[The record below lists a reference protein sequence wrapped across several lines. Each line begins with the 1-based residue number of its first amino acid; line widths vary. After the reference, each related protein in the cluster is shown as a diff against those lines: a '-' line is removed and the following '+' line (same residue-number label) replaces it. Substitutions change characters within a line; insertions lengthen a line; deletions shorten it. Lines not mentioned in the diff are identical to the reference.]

1 MKNCLKSFL
10 MVIFIFIPAAALV
23 VAGFSVFG
31 LGITIVTGLLLFSNT
46 EVRFWLHSKK
56 GFRIRLSRLPLINL
70 EPTRNNA
77 IIITAYLFGISFI
90 SWLILGG
97 THATLP
103 GIDLLLSLGGVVIF
117 YGVFVEGWFIKGQDQ
132 YPEME
137 EDKLASLIPEL
148 TAQKIL
154 TFLKSNAV
162 VATALAGA
170 LLSPLLCVATGE
182 LLQGGIGG
190 AGEQEYVQQETAQKP
205 TEDLEFATQ
214 TPYIIVV
221 SPTTQPKTPTAAA
234 TQAPSPKVDQGRETA
249 LVVKITD
256 GDTIRVIMDGV
267 EYPVRYIGVDT
278 PEIQNGEWF
287 GQEARDANAELVEG
301 KEVLLEKDVSETD
314 QYDRLLRYVFLID
327 GTFVNAELVRM
338 GFAESKA
345 YPPDTKYYDQLES
358 LEQEARSAGLG
369 LWQTPTPVVASSTV
383 LNIQIVAVDKRAE
396 YVDIQ
401 NAGNQTV
408 SIDGWTLRSEKGN
421 QDCRLGGFL
430 ASGQVLRIWAMDEDS
445 DQEGY
450 NCRYNSNIWN
460 NGDPDPAVLFNES
473 FKEIDRYP

>member
-1 MKNCLKSFL
+1 MKKWTKTALLAIFVYIPGAVL
-10 MVIFIFIPAAALV
+10 VIL
-23 VAGFSVFG
+23 GFSLFG
-31 LGITIVTGLLLFSNT
+31 LGISITAGLLLITNP
-46 EVRFWLHSKK
+46 EIRAWLHAKR
-56 GFRIRLSRLPLINL
+56 GFRKRLSRLPLISL
-70 EPTRNNA
+70 EPTKNNS
-77 IIITAYLFGISFI
+77 ILLTMYLLAISFI

-97 THATLP
+97 TLITLP
-103 GIDLLLSLGGVVIF
+103 RIDLLLSLGGVVIF
-117 YGVFVEGWFIKGQDQ
+117 YGVFVEGWFVKYQDQ

-148 TAQKIL
+148 TVQKIL
-154 TFLKSNAV
+154 TFLKSNVV
-162 VATALAGA
+162 VAVALAGA
-170 LLSPLLCVATGE
+170 LLSPLLCVGTGE
-182 LLQGGIGG
+182 LLQGDIGG
-190 AGEQEYVQQETAQKP
+190 SGEQEYAQQETAQKP

-221 SPTTQPKTPTAAA
+221 SPTAQPKTPTATA
-234 TQAPSPKVDQGRETA
+234 TQTPSPVADQGRETA
-249 LVVKITD
+249 LVVEITD
-256 GDTIRVIMDGV
+256 GDTIRVVMDGV
-267 EYPVRYIGVDT
+267 EYPVRYIGIDT

-301 KEVLLEKDVSETD
+301 KEVLLEKDESETD

-369 LWQTPTPVVASSTV
+369 LWQNPTSVAVDTTGT
-383 LNIQIVAVDKRAE
+383 NIQIVAVDKRAE

-408 SIDGWTLRSEKGN
+408 SIDGWILRSEKGN
-421 QDCRLGGFL
+421 QDCRLGGSL
-430 ASGQVLRIWAMDEDS
+430 APGQVLRIWAMAEDS

-450 NCRYNSNIWN
+450 NCRNNTNIWN
-460 NGDPDPAVLFNES
+460 NSDPDPAVLFNES